1 MRDKRQTWQ
10 VRYEADVLG
19 REIGTREEAISLA
32 CAELDR
38 GDVRIEALLGPNYA
52 VISRAELERECERR
66 RAKS

>member
-19 REIGTREEAISLA
+19 REIGTREAISLA

-52 VISRAELERECERR
+52 LISRAELERECERR
-66 RAKS
+66 RGES